1 MNRTVL
7 KYFGLFAVLLVIIV
21 GLEWSK
27 PKRID
32 WHDTSLSINSKK
44 PFGLFILNQEF
55 DSLLTKKNI
64 LKAPSFSQA
73 LSKAEAKDSIAKT
86 SFFYV
91 NHDDY
96 MSEALTDT
104 LLNLAEKGH
113 TILISSAYF
122 DYLLLDT
129 LDIAVSNNQI
139 IESTATSVW
148 TTNENLAKGRFD
160 LKNAFLNDFFQ
171 ISDTKKKD
179 YEVLGFQENYE
190 KTVPNFIRIPAGNGQ
205 LYLHSQPL
213 AFSNYNLLES
223 NNHLYI
229 ENILSYL
236 DTEDIYWIK
245 KENNAIKSSSLL
257 RFILAHPA
265 LKSAWYLFLIGLVLF
280 VLFTAKRK
288 QRIIPIIPPVKN
300 TTIAFT
306 KTISS
311 LYIDSKDYREIMRK
325 QVLQSLEEIRRTYR
339 IDTKTL
345 DTDFLDALESKS
357 GISRKEI
364 QNWMNLAKQV
374 QSETIAN
381 DEKNLIKLN
390 QATEKLWK

>member
-32 WHDTSLSINSKK
+32 WHDTSLSSASKK
-44 PFGLFILNQEF
+44 PFGLYILNQELNA
-55 DSLLTKKNI
+55 LLSERNLMKV
-64 LKAPSFSQA
+64 ASFSQA
-73 LSKAEAKDSIAKT
+73 LSKAKAKDSVSKT

-113 TILISSAYF
+113 TVFISSAYF
-122 DYLLLDT
+122 DYNLLDT
-129 LDIAVSNNQI
+129 LNVSISNNQV
-139 IESTATSVW
+139 IESTLTSVW

-179 YEVLGFQENYE
+179 YEVLGFQEYFGKN
-190 KTVPNFIRIPAGNGQ
+190 VPNFIWIPTQKGQ
-205 LYLHSQPL
+205 LYLHTQPL

-236 DTEDIYWIK
+236 DTEDIYWIQ
-245 KENNAIKSSSLL
+245 KEDNAIKSSSLL
-257 RFILAHPA
+257 RFILVHPA
-265 LKSAWYLFLIGLVLF
+265 LKWAWYLFLIGLLLF

-288 QRIIPIIPPVKN
+288 QRIIPIIPPIKN

-311 LYIDSKDYREIMRK
+311 LYIDSKDYKGIMRK
-325 QVLQSLEEIRRTYR
+325 QVLQTLEEIRRTYR
-339 IDTKTL
+339 IETKTL
-345 DTDFLDALESKS
+345 DIDFLNTLESKS
-357 GISRKEI
+357 GIGRKEI
-364 QNWMNLAKQV
+364 QNWIKLAKQV
-374 QSETIAN
+374 QSETIVN